1 MNAQAREAIR
11 FMSFYPTD
19 RILGIGCHERDW
31 GDVLFQRPADAPGPM
46 GDIEMA
52 NEMATVGW
60 WT

>member
-31 GDVLFQRPADAPGPM
+31 GDVLFQRPADAV
-46 GDIEMA
+46 MA
-52 NEMATVGW
+52 LWFKACHVRT
-60 WT
+60 